1 MQTYFQAG
9 NFLAEAKENTDTIMK
24 LSQLNPGEQGTIVSF
39 TDLEMSVKLMEM
51 GCLPGE
57 VVEVERFAPLGDP
70 MAIRV
75 AGYQLCLRKSEA
87 SVIIIQ

>member
-1 MQTYFQAG
+1 
-9 NFLAEAKENTDTIMK
+9 MK
-24 LSQLNPGEQGTIVSF
+24 LSELNPGQRGTIVSF
-39 TDLEMSVKLMEM
+39 TDTEMAVKLMEM

-57 VVEVERFAPLGDP
+57 VVEVEKYAPLGDP

-87 SVIIIQ
+87 AVIVIQ

>member
-1 MQTYFQAG
+1 
-9 NFLAEAKENTDTIMK
+9 MK
-24 LSQLNPGEQGTIVSF
+24 LSHLKVGQKGTIVAF

-57 VVEVERFAPLGDP
+57 IVEVERFAPLGDP

-87 SVIIIQ
+87 EVIIIQ

>member
-1 MQTYFQAG
+1 MDISCWL
-9 NFLAEAKENTDTIMK
+9 NKNTMK
-24 LSQLNPGEQGTIVSF
+24 LSNLKVGQKGIIISF
-39 TDLEMSVKLMEM
+39 TDLDLSVKLMEM

-57 VVEVERFAPLGDP
+57 EVEVERFAPLGDP

-87 SVIIIQ
+87 DVIIIQ

>member
-1 MQTYFQAG
+1 
-9 NFLAEAKENTDTIMK
+9 MK
-24 LSQLNPGEQGTIVSF
+24 LSQLNSGERGTIVAF

-57 VVEVERFAPLGDP
+57 TVEVEGFAPLGCP
-70 MAIRV
+70 MTIRV

-87 SVIIIQ
+87 SMIIIQ

>member
-1 MQTYFQAG
+1 
-9 NFLAEAKENTDTIMK
+9 MK
-24 LSQLNPGEQGTIVSF
+24 LSQLNPGEKGTIVAF

-57 VVEVERFAPLGDP
+57 TVEVERFAPMGDP
-70 MAIRV
+70 IAIRV

-87 SVIIIQ
+87 SIIIIQ

>member
-1 MQTYFQAG
+1 
-9 NFLAEAKENTDTIMK
+9 MK
-24 LSQLNPGEQGTIVSF
+24 LSHLKEGEIGTIIAF

-57 VVEVERFAPLGDP
+57 EVQVERFAPMGDP

-87 SVIIIQ
+87 DIIIIE

>member
-1 MQTYFQAG
+1 MHSFFEIQLCGSQLTS
-9 NFLAEAKENTDTIMK
+9 KENIHMK
-24 LSQLNPGEQGTIVSF
+24 LSNLKVGEKGTIISF
-39 TDLEMSVKLMEM
+39 TDLDLSVKLMEM

-87 SVIIIQ
+87 DVIIIQ

>member
-1 MQTYFQAG
+1 
-9 NFLAEAKENTDTIMK
+9 MK
-24 LSQLNPGEQGTIVSF
+24 LSNLKVGEKGTIISF
-39 TDLEMSVKLMEM
+39 TDLDLSVKLMEM

-57 VVEVERFAPLGDP
+57 VVEVERFAPFGDP

-87 SVIIIQ
+87 DVIIINK